1 MNVEW
6 YALRCASG
14 GGGQRTEEPLGYL
27 WNSAAAARM
36 GRLLRCAYQTW
47 RPKWALEH
55 EADNS
60 AWDLGLSRPWH

>member
-1 MNVEW
+1 
-6 YALRCASG
+6 L
-14 GGGQRTEEPLGYL
+14 
-27 WNSAAAARM
+27 AAAARM

-60 AWDLGLSRPWH
+60 AWDLGLSRPWHYI